1 MRSTI
6 DAAGRVVVPKSMR
19 ADIGLRPGEIE
30 IEVDGAGIRI
40 TPVADIDVEDL
51 VQVDGEWVLPARGGD
66 PMTAEQLR
74 EFRLADQ
81 S

>member
-1 MRSTI
+1 MKTTI

-19 ADIGLRPGEIE
+19 LDVGLRPGEVE

-40 TPVADIDVEDL
+40 TPVADVDRDDL
-51 VQVDGEWVLPARGGD
+51 VEVDGTWAIPARD
-66 PMTAEQLR
+66 DEAMTVEQLR

-81 S
+81 R